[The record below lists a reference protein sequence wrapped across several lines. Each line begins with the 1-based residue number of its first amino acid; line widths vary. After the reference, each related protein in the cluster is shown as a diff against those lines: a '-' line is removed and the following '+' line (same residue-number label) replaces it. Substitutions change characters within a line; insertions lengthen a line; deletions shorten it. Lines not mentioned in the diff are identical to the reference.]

1 MSLLIKALDKAQNA
15 KAEEAQA
22 QNAKSERV
30 TTKQQ
35 SPDIDILVNNADLVL
50 SLSPAPS
57 DLDGRL
63 GASIDE
69 SREVV
74 GDVVSQTS
82 AAPRSAPKQAPTNAP
97 INTSAKSAANVFSA
111 KGMAPKK
118 DNQLL
123 AIVAGLA
130 LVGLLGMGGY
140 FYRFVDNTPEV
151 PALPHVAQL
160 QPQGLPQPQSQV
172 EASQQ
177 LTASAPVVTLPPQ
190 DNGEAIQDVPSSI
203 NKLPPII
210 TSNETVIFT
219 PVKAK
224 SAKNLQKAIA
234 VSDALNADDE
244 TMIAAE
250 NEADVSEPQVIVKK
264 TAKSK
269 TLKFN
274 NAIASDSASI
284 TASTNNSGVSVS
296 KTKSQGEVSPT
307 LMRAYEAYNAGNDN
321 DAQKL
326 YKQVLQH
333 DIRNVDALL
342 GLGAIAQRQGRVA
355 DANGWFGKVLEVEPR
370 NNIAQVALLDNT
382 TQSNDINSETHLK
395 NLLAKQPDD
404 ANLHAELGNYYAAQN
419 QWPSAQQAYFDA
431 YRLHASANNALNLA
445 VSLDQMGKPKL
456 ALPYYQRALE
466 LAQTG
471 GNSIDKAAL
480 EARIAAIQ

>member
-35 SPDIDILVNNADLVL
+35 SPDLDVLVNNADLVL

-57 DLDGRL
+57 DLDSRL

-69 SREVV
+69 SSEIV

-82 AAPRSAPKQAPTNAP
+82 ATSRAAPKQAP
-97 INTSAKSAANVFSA
+97 INISAKSAANVFSA

-130 LVGLLGMGGY
+130 LVGLLGMWGY

-151 PALPHVAQL
+151 PALPRVAQV
-160 QPQGLPQPQSQV
+160 QPQGLPPPQPQV

-177 LTASAPVVTLPPQ
+177 VAVSAPVVTLPPQ
-190 DNGEAIQDVPSSI
+190 DNGTAIQDVPSST

-224 SAKNLQKAIA
+224 STQKLQKATD

-244 TMIAAE
+244 IMVAAE

-284 TASTNNSGVSVS
+284 TASTSNSGVSVS

-355 DANGWFGKVLEVEPR
+355 DANGWFGKVIEVEPR
-370 NNIAQVALLDNT
+370 NSIAQAALLDNT
-382 TQSNDINSETHLK
+382 SQSNDINNETHLK
-395 NLLAKQPDD
+395 NMLAKQPDD

-456 ALPYYQRALE
+456 ALSYYQRALE

-471 GNSIDKAAL
+471 GNSIDKVAL

>member
-22 QNAKSERV
+22 QNAKSERG

-35 SPDIDILVNNADLVL
+35 SSDLDILVNNADLVL

-57 DLDGRL
+57 NLDSGL

-69 SREVV
+69 SSEIV

-82 AAPRSAPKQAPTNAP
+82 ATPSAAPKQAPTNAP
-97 INTSAKSAANVFSA
+97 INISAKSAANVFSA

-123 AIVAGLA
+123 AIIAGLA
-130 LVGLLGMGGY
+130 LVGLLGMGAY

-151 PALPHVAQL
+151 LALPRVVQL
-160 QPQGLPQPQSQV
+160 QPQSLPQPQV

-177 LTASAPVVTLPPQ
+177 VAASAPVVTLPSQ
-190 DNGEAIQDVPSSI
+190 DTGAAIQDVPSSI

-244 TMIAAE
+244 TMVAAE

-284 TASTNNSGVSVS
+284 MASTNNSGVSVS

-370 NNIAQVALLDNT
+370 NNIAQAAMLDNT
-382 TQSNDINSETHLK
+382 TQSNDINNETHLK
-395 NLLAKQPDD
+395 NMLAKQPDD